1 MNDRLANIKQEI
13 LDGIK
18 ERASSRAEAFELRKQ
33 FLDSKTGK
41 IGQLMKE
48 MKSIAPEERAS
59 FGKSVNEL
67 KEWAQ
72 QRFMELDEKM
82 KERELQ
88 RRYESERIDITMPA
102 QG

>member
-1 MNDRLANIKQEI
+1 MSDRLANIRQEI

-18 ERASSRAEAFELRKQ
+18 ERAGSRAEAFELRKQ

-41 IGQLMKE
+41 IGRLMKE

-72 QRFMELDEKM
+72 QRFAELDERM
-82 KERELQ
+82 KE
-88 RRYESERIDITMPA
+88 
-102 QG
+102 